1 MSKKFFVFLMA
12 LLGGVFLWSNVY
24 AAAPQITNVKFKA
37 AGDSGAVAVFFDQPV
52 FSNATSSQSLAASDF
67 VLGGASGTVATIT
80 LVSHSINPPS
90 SIVVLSINTA
100 VNATAGGQ
108 WTVAP
113 ASNQIFNAGG
123 EAATTTATDFNG
135 KGDSA
140 APAVNGV
147 FMYANSAL
155 VVMFSEEVSSGMAF
169 TGFQTA
175 AVGDAPGILDAQLVP
190 EKTFMILTTT
200 ASTTLGWGVGNNI
213 TVESFSDLVGN
224 GTASAGSLTILPALK
239 VSEVKAEAASANTQD
254 EFIELYN
261 FGDFD
266 LNISTSTLFMHLRN
280 GAADTAVPLNLM
292 KTQIPGKGY
301 FLIGNQTGYSG
312 SVSLDAS
319 YASSTDILTGNSG
332 IYISASSTANQLV
345 IDLLGMGSSA
355 IKETA
360 TTTALVA
367 GKSYERKAQTASATS
382 TMAAGGGDEFKGNSK
397 KSNKN
402 SKDFLPPDIPQH

>member
-1 MSKKFFVFLMA
+1 MRKYSLSVFVFMA
-12 LLGGVFLWSNVY
+12 ALFGGVFLWSSAY

-52 FSNATSSQSLAASDF
+52 FSNATSSQSLVASDF
-67 VLGGASGTVATIT
+67 VLGGTSGTAATIT

-100 VNATAGGQ
+100 VNATSTGQ
-108 WTVAP
+108 WTVA
-113 ASNQIFNAGG
+113 ASSTQIFNMAG

-147 FMYANSAL
+147 FMYANNAL
-155 VVMFSEEVSSGMAF
+155 VIMFSEEGSSGMAF

-190 EKTFMILTTT
+190 EKTFMILMTT
-200 ASTTLGWGVGNNI
+200 ASTTLSWGTGNNI

-280 GAADTAVPLNLM
+280 GAVA
-292 KTQIPGKGY
+292 KTLG
-301 FLIGNQTGYSG
+301 F
-312 SVSLDAS
+312 
-319 YASSTDILTGNSG
+319 
-332 IYISASSTANQLV
+332 
-345 IDLLGMGSSA
+345 DLEDDSRVFF
-355 IKETA
+355 IRKTPNEENVA
-360 TTTALVA
+360 TIAGDVA
-367 GKSYERKAQTASATS
+367 Y
-382 TMAAGGGDEFKGNSK
+382 NSK
-397 KSNKN
+397 FTRGPNKSGTLTIAEI
-402 SKDFLPPDIPQH
+402 FALEPAITGRPAPPIPLPCGTK